1 MELKRITN
9 FNAGPSAIPLDV
21 LQRVNDK
28 WFDYEGCGMAVME
41 MSHRSKVFD
50 DIHNRTIAL
59 VKQLLEIND
68 DYHVLFLQGGA
79 SLQFAML
86 PMNRLTK
93 DRSADY
99 LDTGSW
105 STAAIKEAKLFGNVN
120 LAFDGSIE
128 KYMRLPGMDE
138 IKLSKDAEYVHMTS
152 NNTIKGTQFSEFPDT
167 GDIPLVCDMS
177 SDIMSRKLDI
187 SKFSMIFAGAQ
198 KNLGPSGVTLV
209 VLRDDMLQRMSKETT
224 STLNYHVQVKKN
236 SLFNTPNTFGI
247 YLMGEV
253 LQWIIVNGGV
263 RGMEERNRSKAEL
276 LYGFIEENNDF
287 YSCPVEKNSRSW
299 MNVCFRA
306 PNEELEAKFAQESVG
321 SRMSGLKG
329 HRSVGGLRASIYN
342 TVSLRDIKTLIT
354 FMTAFKKRNIASVR

>member
-9 FNAGPSAIPLDV
+9 FNAGPSAIPLEV

-28 WFDYEGCGMAVME
+28 WFNYEGCGMAVME
-41 MSHRSKVFD
+41 MSHRSKIFD

-59 VKQLLEIND
+59 VKQLLEINE

-93 DRSADY
+93 DKSADY
-99 LDTGSW
+99 IDTGSW
-105 STAAIKEAKLFGNVN
+105 STAAIKEAKLFGKIN
-120 LAFDGSIE
+120 LAFDGSVE
-128 KYMRLPGMDE
+128 KYMRLPKMNE
-138 IKLSKDAEYVHMTS
+138 LRLSKQAEYVHITS
-152 NNTIKGTQFSEFPDT
+152 NNTIKGTQFFEFPET

-187 SKFSMIFAGAQ
+187 NKFAMIYAGAQ

-209 VLRDDMLQRMSKETT
+209 ILRDDMLKRMGKDTT

-253 LQWIIVNGGV
+253 LQWIVEQGGV
-263 RGMEERNRSKAEL
+263 QGIEDRNRAKAGM
-276 LYGFIEENNDF
+276 LYDFIDENNDF
-287 YSCPVEKNSRSW
+287 YTGPVEVNSRSW
-299 MNVCFRA
+299 MNVCFRL
-306 PNEELEAKFAQESVG
+306 PNEELEAKFAQESVAA
-321 SRMSGLKG
+321 RFSGLKG

-342 TVSLRDIKTLIT
+342 TASLRDIKTLIT
-354 FMTAFKKRNIASVR
+354 FLVAFKKRNINSI